1 MLIKSIVISVI
12 CIEISNE
19 QPFPRGCT

>member
-12 CIEISNE
+12 CIEILNE
-19 QPFPRGCT
+19 QPFPGGCT